1 VQHHPK
7 ASLRFA
13 LAAGITVALVAAVS
27 AVGGVGYATHQVSHA
42 VVAVKHAAVGKASPT
57 VAKSASK
64 QYKNAPVIRNV
75 REEPDPACSGGI
87 LIITGQ
93 NLGSVTDVTIGGTPV
108 EIINQN
114 KNHIWVKFSA
124 DETGDITVSGPNGS
138 DTYTKAPVGRKCH

>member
-57 VAKSASK
+57 VAKSAGK

-75 REEPDPACSGGI
+75 RGEPDPVCSGGI

-93 NLGSVTDVTIGGTPV
+93 NLDSVTEVTVGGTPV
-108 EIINQN
+108 KIIAQN
-114 KNHIWVKFSA
+114 KNHITVKLSGG
-124 DETGDITVSGPNGS
+124 ETGPVTVSGPNGS
-138 DTYTKAPVGRKCH
+138 DTYKKAPVGKCH